1 MPFWWFISVWE
12 VLFIVLGKKK
22 LIQDSRKRLLTKT
35 IRNTDRITD
44 FKGLFQFHF
53 RFNSTHADFACI
65 YKHPKTSF
73 ERAFLC
79 TLICNCNG
87 TCLLLICSNVPKYCS
102 FYQLVIH
109 PQREILRWVM
119 NHNYDVINSKIRRA
133 GGSLESFQ
141 KDVRRL
147 VLLDFRIFL
156 LSSSWFRP
164 WLY

>member
-22 LIQDSRKRLLTKT
+22 LIQDSRKKLLTKT
-35 IRNTDRITD
+35 IRNTDRNTD

-109 PQREILRWVM
+109 PQREILLRLWVIIM
-119 NHNYDVINSKIRRA
+119 TS
-133 GGSLESFQ
+133 STQ
-141 KDVRRL
+141 KSEGPAAVWNQSRKMCGD
-147 VLLDFRIFL
+147 
-156 LSSSWFRP
+156 
-164 WLY
+164 